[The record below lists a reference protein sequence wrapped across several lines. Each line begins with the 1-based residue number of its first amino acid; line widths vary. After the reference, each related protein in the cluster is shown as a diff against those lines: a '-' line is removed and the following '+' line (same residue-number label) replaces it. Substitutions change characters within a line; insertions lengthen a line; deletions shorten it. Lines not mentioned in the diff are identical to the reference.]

1 MKEKK
6 YNHVL
11 KSMILLLLFGLALG
25 CSNDDDEPSNVVV
38 LNDELITE
46 FQAIC
51 CNSAGGCYDINIL
64 YSVTRDD
71 ALKNIFF
78 EGTLDDGTQAFSVVR
93 DDFEG
98 TELSVDRNVE
108 GFPSNALGWGNVCMD
123 FEGSEWLDIEIQIE
137 TTSGVFSNTATDR
150 LFRTDFDN

>member
-1 MKEKK
+1 MKKKK

-11 KSMILLLLFGLALG
+11 ISKVLLLLLGMALG
-25 CSNDDDEPSNVVV
+25 CSKDDDEPSNVVV
-38 LNDELITE
+38 LEDELIVE

-78 EGTLDDGTQAFSVVR
+78 EGTLDGGTTAFNVVR
-93 DDFEG
+93 NDFEG

-108 GFPSNALGWGNVCMD
+108 GFPSNALRWGNVCMD

-137 TTSGVFSNTATDR
+137 TMSGVFSNTSTAR

>member
-1 MKEKK
+1 MKNGT
-6 YNHVL
+6 YRYFVNGLTV
-11 KSMILLLLFGLALG
+11 LLLFGMALG

-108 GFPSNALGWGNVCMD
+108 GFPSNALTWGNVCMD

>member
-1 MKEKK
+1 MKNDT
-6 YNHVL
+6 YRYFV
-11 KSMILLLLFGLALG
+11 KSLTVLLLLGMVTS
-25 CSNDDDEPSNVVV
+25 CSQDDDKPSNAVV
-38 LNDELITE
+38 LEDNLIAE
-46 FQAIC
+46 FQALC

-64 YSVTRDD
+64 YSVTQDD

-78 EGTLDDGTQAFSVVR
+78 EGTLDDGTIAFSVVR

-108 GFPSNALGWGNVCMD
+108 GFPSNALAWGNVCMD

-137 TTSGVFSNTATDR
+137 TASGVFSNASTAR
-150 LFRTDFDN
+150 LNRTDFDN